1 VREEL
6 EIWVKM
12 QEAYQKISQVKDLV
26 TVIEILSENQLE
38 HKDRKIYKDRY
49 TVFEV
54 TEIVYNALLAGQD
67 SQEVREML
75 QTLYTTKD
83 INPPYFFSFSF
94 SVGVYLP
101 LFSPLVFPPIITLF
115 HYLKLRKFGKPAKVK
130 TD

>member
-12 QEAYQKISQVKDLV
+12 QEAYQKISQVKDLA

-38 HKDRKIYKDRY
+38 HKNKKIYKEKY

-67 SQEVREML
+67 S
-75 QTLYTTKD
+75 
-83 INPPYFFSFSF
+83 
-94 SVGVYLP
+94 
-101 LFSPLVFPPIITLF
+101 
-115 HYLKLRKFGKPAKVK
+115 
-130 TD
+130 